1 MRRSIDSPFI
11 VDEAI
16 VPEEF
21 PDFPGVVW
29 FKLDDKEF
37 NFKVPDRF
45 SFVDKCFLK
54 KAAYTKI
61 GVTDYANYL
70 WVMLEENGTTLI
82 MRDCDGCGE
91 SSTRGELDPTMYD
104 YPAQLRINIAGSERD
119 TF

>member
-16 VPEEF
+16 VPENF

-45 SFVDKCFLK
+45 SFVDKCFMK

-70 WVMLEENGTTLI
+70 WEMLEENK
-82 MRDCDGCGE
+82 
-91 SSTRGELDPTMYD
+91 
-104 YPAQLRINIAGSERD
+104 
-119 TF
+119 

>member
-16 VPEEF
+16 VPENLA
-21 PDFPGVVW
+21 DFPGVVW

-45 SFVDKCFLK
+45 SLVDKCFMK

-70 WVMLEENGTTLI
+70 
-82 MRDCDGCGE
+82 
-91 SSTRGELDPTMYD
+91 
-104 YPAQLRINIAGSERD
+104 
-119 TF
+119 